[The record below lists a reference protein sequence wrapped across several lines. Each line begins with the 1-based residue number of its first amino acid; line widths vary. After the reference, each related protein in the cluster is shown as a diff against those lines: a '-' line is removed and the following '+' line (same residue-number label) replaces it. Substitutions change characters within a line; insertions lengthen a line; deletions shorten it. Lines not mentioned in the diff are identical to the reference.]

1 VKVAAAVLVFAVLCL
16 LGGSVAWLRA
26 SGTAEAPPD
35 SAGADGAL
43 ADFQAQERSVTVQL
57 DLAGRYAGRRDLLDP
72 RLSLP
77 AWHRFAREQAVAVHR
92 ATKACPPGEVPG
104 DLDPALAKA
113 YAWHRATCAA
123 SAAGAAGAAGEG
135 APFDRAPFIHPS
147 GRSYAALALARGVG
161 DPAATSAWTRAH
173 VGSFHVLE
181 LAALDQAALDPDD
194 RALAALPSH
203 AWESL
208 AHGDRLVLTADALVM
223 ADHGPL
229 GLASLRIAPRAAWEP
244 FARRRSLALVA
255 RGRSALCGHRASPE
269 LCWETVTSA
278 ERNRGVLVA
287 WTTASALLV
296 FAASLAVVVTYIIE
310 RRRMHADR
318 IHVLRTLTH
327 ELRTPATSLRL
338 DIEPLRAAY
347 DELPAGCQEP
357 LLRISDGIERL
368 HRVLHRSARYMAL
381 FETPGASREQLVN
394 VRDVPSARAMFAELA
409 DEWPEG
415 VTLVD
420 APTDTA
426 LRTDPEWLGV
436 AVRNLVE
443 NASRHGAPPIV
454 VRWTFED
461 DTLVVRVSDG
471 GSSEGLS
478 VRRAV
483 APYARHERS
492 PGLGLG
498 LAIVDRVA
506 RLLRGRLSHEPSPT
520 VFELRVPARAEVG
533 A

>member
-1 VKVAAAVLVFAVLCL
+1 MLVFAVVCL
-16 LGGSVAWLRA
+16 LAGSVAWLRA

-35 SAGADGAL
+35 SAGADAAL
-43 ADFQAQERSVTVQL
+43 ADFEAEERTGVQL
-57 DLAGRYAGRRDLLDP
+57 DLGARYAGRRDLLDP
-72 RLSLP
+72 RLALP

-92 ATKACPPGEVPG
+92 ATKACPPGEIPAGVE
-104 DLDPALAKA
+104 PALAKA
-113 YAWHRATCAA
+113 YAWHRQTCDA
-123 SAAGAAGAAGEG
+123 SNRAGED
-135 APFDRAPFIHPS
+135 ALVDQPPFLHPS

-161 DPAATSAWTRAH
+161 DPTATNAWIREHAR
-173 VGSFHVLE
+173 SFHVLE
-181 LAALDQAALDPDD
+181 LAALDEAALDPAD
-194 RALAALPSH
+194 RALAALPSS

-208 AHGDRLVLTADALVM
+208 TRGDRLVMTASSLVV
-223 ADHGPL
+223 AEHGPL
-229 GLASLRIAPRAAWEP
+229 GLASLRIHPRAAWES
-244 FARRRSLALVA
+244 FARKRSLALVA
-255 RGRSALCGHRASPE
+255 RGRSALCAHPASSE
-269 LCWETVTSA
+269 LCWETLTSA
-278 ERNRGVLVA
+278 ERNRSALVA
-287 WTTASALLV
+287 WTTGSALLV
-296 FAASLAVVVTYIIE
+296 FAAAIAVAIVYVAE

-381 FETPGASREQLVN
+381 FETPGASREQLVK
-394 VRDVPSARAMFAELA
+394 VRDVPSARAMFEELA
-409 DEWPEG
+409 EEWPEG

-420 APTDTA
+420 APTDAA

-443 NASRHGAPPIV
+443 NASRHGAPPIA
-454 VRWTFED
+454 VRWRFED

-471 GSSEGLS
+471 GTTEGLS
-478 VRRAV
+478 VRRVV
-483 APYARHERS
+483 APYARAERS

-520 VFELRVPARAEVG
+520 V
-533 A
+533 